1 MDSLS
6 DYQDKKRLDDII
18 NEIIE
23 LKYDKSQDNK
33 LKIQKLQ
40 QEMIATKV
48 KSIEYDEFG
57 MPIINGRPACTF
69 RLVPNPR

>member
-40 QEMIATKV
+40 QEMIAIEKRV
-48 KSIEYDEFG
+48 KYD
-57 MPIINGRPACTF
+57 
-69 RLVPNPR
+69 

>member
-6 DYQDKKRLDDII
+6 DYQDRKRLDDII

-40 QEMIATKV
+40 QEMIAIEKRV
-48 KSIEYDEFG
+48 KYD
-57 MPIINGRPACTF
+57 
-69 RLVPNPR
+69 

>member
-1 MDSLS
+1 MYSLS
-6 DYQDKKRLDDII
+6 DYQDRKRLDDII

-40 QEMIATKV
+40 QEMIAIEKRV
-48 KSIEYDEFG
+48 KYD
-57 MPIINGRPACTF
+57 
-69 RLVPNPR
+69 

>member
-6 DYQDKKRLDDII
+6 DYQDRKRLDDII
-18 NEIIE
+18 NEIID

-40 QEMIATKV
+40 QEMIAIEKRV
-48 KSIEYDEFG
+48 KYD
-57 MPIINGRPACTF
+57 
-69 RLVPNPR
+69 

>member
-6 DYQDKKRLDDII
+6 DYQDTKRLDDII

-40 QEMIATKV
+40 QEMIAIEKRV
-48 KSIEYDEFG
+48 KYD
-57 MPIINGRPACTF
+57 
-69 RLVPNPR
+69 

>member
-6 DYQDKKRLDDII
+6 DYHDRKRLDDII

-40 QEMIATKV
+40 QEMIAIEKRV
-48 KSIEYDEFG
+48 KYD
-57 MPIINGRPACTF
+57 
-69 RLVPNPR
+69 

>member
-40 QEMIATKV
+40 QEMFAIEKRV
-48 KSIEYDEFG
+48 KYD
-57 MPIINGRPACTF
+57 
-69 RLVPNPR
+69 

>member
-6 DYQDKKRLDDII
+6 DYQDRKRLDDII

-33 LKIQKLQ
+33 LKIQQLQ
-40 QEMIATKV
+40 QEMSAIEKRV
-48 KSIEYDEFG
+48 KYD
-57 MPIINGRPACTF
+57 
-69 RLVPNPR
+69 

>member
-1 MDSLS
+1 MDILS
-6 DYQDKKRLDDII
+6 DYQDRKRLDDII

-40 QEMIATKV
+40 QEMIAIEKRV
-48 KSIEYDEFG
+48 KYD
-57 MPIINGRPACTF
+57 
-69 RLVPNPR
+69 

>member
-6 DYQDKKRLDDII
+6 DYQDRKRLDDII

-40 QEMIATKV
+40 QEMLD
-48 KSIEYDEFG
+48 IENRIKYD
-57 MPIINGRPACTF
+57 
-69 RLVPNPR
+69 